1 MCGKFSSF
9 IEAVI
14 DFRLTDQ
21 QESLVYIS
29 IVSGTSGRAKNEL

>member
-1 MCGKFSSF
+1 MCGQFSSF

-29 IVSGTSGRAKNEL
+29 VVSGTSGRAKNKI